1 MRLSIIII
9 GDEILLG
16 RVVDTNSGLIAR
28 CFSEMGWQVAT
39 VRTVG
44 DDAAAI
50 SNAISTSLAE
60 SDLVV
65 STGGLGPTRDDITKN
80 VMLQIFGGELRRD
93 EDVARN
99 IERIFIERGRE
110 MNDLTRSQAMVP
122 TTCRVIQNLYGTA
135 PVMWF
140 EKDGKV
146 LVAMPGVPFEMRSML
161 PEVSAQVERHFG
173 SAGRTLRREFTVT
186 GISES
191 AVAGQLAAYED
202 ALPEG
207 YKLAYLPSPG
217 EIVLRLDGKPD
228 DGAENFEACASALV
242 KALGD
247 RLAGTGKVLPA
258 QMLLHTLRSKGY
270 TLATAESCTGGNIAH
285 LITSTAG
292 CSDVYVGGVVSYCN
306 EVKMNVLGVSIDTL
320 STVGAVSQDTVRQ
333 MAAGAC
339 RVCHAECAVAT
350 SGIAGPGGAVPG
362 KPVGTVWIAARTP
375 LAAVEKLCHFSGDR
389 EAVVERASAEAIML
403 LQGLL

>member
-16 RVVDTNSGLIAR
+16 RVTDTNSGLIAR
-28 CFSEMGWQVAT
+28 RFSDMGWQVAS
-39 VRTVG
+39 VRTVS
-44 DDAAAI
+44 DNAAAI
-50 SNAISTSLAE
+50 EKAIAASLAE

-65 STGGLGPTRDDITKN
+65 STGGLGPTRDDITKG
-80 VMLQIFGGELRRD
+80 VMMKVFGGELRHD
-93 EDVARN
+93 AAVAAN
-99 IERIFIERGRE
+99 VESIFAERGLE
-110 MNDLTRSQAMVP
+110 LNDLTRSQAMVP
-122 TTCRVIQNLYGTA
+122 TSCRVIQNLFGTA

-140 EKDGKV
+140 ENDGNV
-146 LVAMPGVPFEMRSML
+146 LVAMPGVPFETRGML
-161 PEVSAQVERHFG
+161 PAVASEVEAHFG
-173 SAGRTLRREFTVT
+173 SAGRTLHREFTVT
-186 GISES
+186 GITES
-191 AVAGQLAAYED
+191 DLAELLSGYED
-202 ALPEG
+202 SLPEG

-228 DGAENFEACASALV
+228 DDTERFEDCTSALV

-258 QMLLHTLRSKGY
+258 QMLLHRLREKGY

-306 EVKMNVLGVSIDTL
+306 EVKMNVLGVSVDTL
-320 STVGAVSQDTVRQ
+320 SSVGAVSQDTVRQ

-339 RVCHAECAVAT
+339 RVCEAECAVAT

-375 LAAVEKLCHFSGDR
+375 EVAVEKLFHFSGDR
-389 EAVVERASAEAIML
+389 QAVVERASAAAIML

>member
-16 RVVDTNSGLIAR
+16 RVTDTNSGLIAR
-28 CFSEMGWQVAT
+28 RFSDMGWQVVS

-50 SNAISTSLAE
+50 ESALEGAMAE

-65 STGGLGPTRDDITKN
+65 STGGLGPTRDDITKGVLMN
-80 VMLQIFGGELRRD
+80 VFGGELHYD
-93 EDVARN
+93 ADVAAN
-99 IERIFIERGRE
+99 VERIFAERGLVL
-110 MNDLTRSQAMVP
+110 NDLTRSQAMVP
-122 TTCRVIQNLYGTA
+122 TTCRVIQNRYGTA
-135 PVMWF
+135 PLMWF
-140 EKDGKV
+140 ENDGKV
-146 LVAMPGVPFEMRSML
+146 LVAMPGVPFETRGML
-161 PEVSAQVERHFG
+161 PEVADAVEKHFG
-173 SAGRTLRREFTVT
+173 SAGRTLHREFTVT
-186 GISES
+186 GITES
-191 AVAGQLAAYED
+191 ALAERLAEYEVS
-202 ALPEG
+202 LPAG

-217 EIVLRLDGKPD
+217 EIVLRLDGRLD
-228 DGAENFEACASALV
+228 DGTENFETCAAALV

-258 QMLLHTLRSKGY
+258 QMLLHRLREKGF

-306 EVKMNVLGVSIDTL
+306 EVKMNVLGVSVETL
-320 STVGAVSQDTVRQ
+320 STVGAVSQETVRQ

-339 RVCHAECAVAT
+339 RVCEADCAVAT

-362 KPVGTVWIAARTP
+362 KPVGTVWIAAKTP
-375 LAAVEKLCHFSGDR
+375 TAAIEKLCHFSGDR
-389 EAVVERASAEAIML
+389 QAVVERASAAAIML
-403 LQGLL
+403 LQELL